1 LFPTVVFNDTLI
13 AVTPEDLRTVYARM
27 DRWVGER
34 VRRCIGG
41 YAETHAITYGVRKYP
56 WASLLNVSGSFGDT
70 VNGRFGRVPD
80 SLAST
85 QSSDAT
91 MSQVWPQ
98 DPMDLS
104 RTCFQ
109 VAGYP
114 ADYAW
119 WWWTDWQ
126 WLVFYGVD
134 AAFAPGSPGTGS
146 PSALSVDATPA
157 EAVVLVA
164 GRGQGQPRSSYTNAE
179 RADVANYLETE
190 NQPSSGFA
198 AVPPGDELFISGPK
212 TGGFNDI
219 ACDVTVGC
227 K

>member
-1 LFPTVVFNDTLI
+1 
-13 AVTPEDLRTVYARM
+13 
-27 DRWVGER
+27 
-34 VRRCIGG
+34 
-41 YAETHAITYGVRKYP
+41 
-56 WASLLNVSGSFGDT
+56 
-70 VNGRFGRVPD
+70 
-80 SLAST
+80 
-85 QSSDAT
+85 
-91 MSQVWPQ
+91 
-98 DPMDLS
+98 MDLS